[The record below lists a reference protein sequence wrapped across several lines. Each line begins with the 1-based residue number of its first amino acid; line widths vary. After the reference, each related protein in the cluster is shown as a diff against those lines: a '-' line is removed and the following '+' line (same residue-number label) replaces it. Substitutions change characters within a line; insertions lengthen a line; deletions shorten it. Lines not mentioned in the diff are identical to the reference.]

1 MPAMIQ
7 LARNGLFERMCKT
20 QSEQRVFT
28 RVPYQKTIRWRDAH
42 GETGAADLLNISRGG
57 LSLSLTRYLRPGPA
71 LVFYF
76 DDIFYRGLPVELSAL
91 TVWSRPVPDDH
102 GAFLAGFS
110 LVHGQLETLG
120 AISEVFYAAL
130 REQAVGYAG

>member
-7 LARNGLFERMCKT
+7 LQRNGLFERMCNT
-20 QSEQRVFT
+20 QAEQRVFT
-28 RVPYQKTIRWRDAH
+28 RVPYHKTIQWRDAQ
-42 GETGAADLLNISRGG
+42 GETGAAVLVDISRGG
-57 LSLSLTRYLRPGPA
+57 LSLSLSRYLRPGPA
-71 LVFYF
+71 LFFLF
-76 DDIFYRGLPVELSAL
+76 DDILYRGRPIELPAL

-110 LVHGQLETLG
+110 LVHGQLDTLG

-130 REQAVGYAG
+130 REQAAGYAG